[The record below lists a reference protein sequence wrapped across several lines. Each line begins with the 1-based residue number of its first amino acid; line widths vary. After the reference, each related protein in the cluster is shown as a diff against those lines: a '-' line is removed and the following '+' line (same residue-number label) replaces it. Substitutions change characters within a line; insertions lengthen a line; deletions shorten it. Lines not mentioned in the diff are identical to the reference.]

1 VAAFGGGGVEK
12 IQNGSQYEN
21 KKKTLKI
28 QKWTDFNGN
37 GYAAPYDDHFEPK
50 MADKI
55 QKFSDLG
62 EIWFPTWE

>member
-28 QKWTDFNGN
+28 QK
-37 GYAAPYDDHFEPK
+37 
-50 MADKI
+50 
-55 QKFSDLG
+55 
-62 EIWFPTWE
+62 